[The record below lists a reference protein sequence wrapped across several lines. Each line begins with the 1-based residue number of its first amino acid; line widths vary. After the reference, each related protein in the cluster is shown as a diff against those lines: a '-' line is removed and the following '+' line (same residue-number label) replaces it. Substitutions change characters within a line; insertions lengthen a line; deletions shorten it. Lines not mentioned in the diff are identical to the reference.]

1 MTSIDPCTV
10 GADSISARGPCCCRK
25 CPRVRNDSPSKVPH
39 PYTNTPNHF
48 NGGSSRRIIQHEYKP
63 SVGMYAQKTIITGE
77 HITMNPTFYNIT
89 VCQIITLFGNAALRF
104 ALPLYLLR
112 RTDSAALYGSVTA
125 LALVPM
131 LLGTLAGGVLADRCR
146 KQKIMAV
153 LDTVSA
159 IGMAATAVILPAV
172 PVTPLVLAAL
182 CLLYA
187 VEGLYQPAVQA
198 SLPLLLDGAA
208 LARGNAVIQLVD
220 TIDELLGP
228 LLGSVLLHAL
238 GLRGLLLLCAVCF
251 ALSALWERTLP
262 IPHAPAARS
271 DLRLPPKA
279 PFLRARP
286 LLRLAAVLA
295 LLNLAVVP
303 AFTAGVPL
311 LIVRYYA
318 FSDTALAVTQ
328 SAMSAGGLLG
338 GVLAGAFAKRLFLR
352 RGTAALW
359 CITAVCALLGLAV
372 LPCVPAAAGYI
383 AVTALA
389 FCMMAAAALF
399 QILLFTAI
407 QAHAPTGQT
416 GRFMSLITVCA
427 CLTQP
432 VGQAAFGLLYG
443 RFAALPGA
451 VLFAAAAAS
460 IFINIAASHI
470 FKKAVSFTKS

>member
-1 MTSIDPCTV
+1 M
-10 GADSISARGPCCCRK
+10 
-25 CPRVRNDSPSKVPH
+25 
-39 PYTNTPNHF
+39 
-48 NGGSSRRIIQHEYKP
+48 
-63 SVGMYAQKTIITGE
+63 
-77 HITMNPTFYNIT
+77 
-89 VCQIITLFGNAALRF
+89 
-104 ALPLYLLR
+104 
-112 RTDSAALYGSVTA
+112 
-125 LALVPM
+125 
-131 LLGTLAGGVLADRCR
+131 
-146 KQKIMAV
+146 

-159 IGMAATAVILPAV
+159 IGMAAAAAAMPGA

-198 SLPLLLDGAA
+198 SLPLLLNGAA
-208 LARGNAVIQLVD
+208 LARGNVVIQLVD

-228 LLGSVLLHAL
+228 LLGSVLLHTL
-238 GLRGLLLLCAVCF
+238 ELRGLLLLCAVCF
-251 ALSALWERTLP
+251 AVSALWERTLP
-262 IPHAPAARS
+262 IPYVPAARS
-271 DLRLPPKA
+271 CLHLPPKA
-279 PFLRARP
+279 LFRQARP
-286 LLRLAAVLA
+286 LLRLAMVLA
-295 LLNLAVVP
+295 LFNLAVVP
-303 AFTAGVPL
+303 AVTVGVPL
-311 LIVRYYA
+311 LVVRYYA
-318 FSDTALAVTQ
+318 FSNTALAVTQ

-338 GVLAGAFAKRLFLR
+338 GVLAGAFAKRLSLR

-383 AVTALA
+383 AVTSLA

-443 RFAALPGA
+443 RFAALPSA
-451 VLFAAAAAS
+451 VLFAAASAS
-460 IFINIAASHI
+460 IFINLAASHI
-470 FKKAVSFTKS
+470 FKKAASFSKS

>member
-1 MTSIDPCTV
+1 
-10 GADSISARGPCCCRK
+10 
-25 CPRVRNDSPSKVPH
+25 
-39 PYTNTPNHF
+39 
-48 NGGSSRRIIQHEYKP
+48 
-63 SVGMYAQKTIITGE
+63 
-77 HITMNPTFYNIT
+77 MNPTFYKIT
-89 VCQIITLFGNAALRF
+89 VCQIITLFGNATLRF
-104 ALPLYLLR
+104 ALPLYLLCR
-112 RTDSAALYGSVTA
+112 IDSAALYGSVTA

-159 IGMAATAVILPAV
+159 IGMAAAAMPGV

-228 LLGSVLLHAL
+228 LLGSVLLHTL

-251 ALSALWERTLP
+251 AVSALWERTLP

-271 DLRLPPKA
+271 CLRLPPKA
-279 PFLRARP
+279 LFRQARP
-286 LLRLAAVLA
+286 LLRLAMVLA

-303 AFTAGVPL
+303 AFTVGVPL

-318 FSDTALAVTQ
+318 FSDIALAVTQ

-338 GVLAGAFAKRLFLR
+338 GVLAGAFAKRLSLR

-432 VGQAAFGLLYG
+432 AGQAAFGLLYG
-443 RFAALPGA
+443 RFAALPSA
-451 VLFAAAAAS
+451 VLFAAAVAS
-460 IFINIAASHI
+460 IFINLAASHI

>member
-1 MTSIDPCTV
+1 
-10 GADSISARGPCCCRK
+10 
-25 CPRVRNDSPSKVPH
+25 
-39 PYTNTPNHF
+39 
-48 NGGSSRRIIQHEYKP
+48 
-63 SVGMYAQKTIITGE
+63 
-77 HITMNPTFYNIT
+77 MNPTFYKIT
-89 VCQIITLFGNAALRF
+89 VCQIITLFGNATLRF

-153 LDTVSA
+153 LDTVSS
-159 IGMAATAVILPAV
+159 IGMAAAAAAMPGA

-198 SLPLLLDGAA
+198 SLPLLLNGAA

-228 LLGSVLLHAL
+228 LLGSVLLHTL
-238 GLRGLLLLCAVCF
+238 ELRGLLLLCAVCF
-251 ALSALWERTLP
+251 AVSALWERTLP
-262 IPHAPAARS
+262 IPAARS
-271 DLRLPPKA
+271 CLRLPPKA
-279 PFLRARP
+279 LFRQARP

-295 LLNLAVVP
+295 LLNLVVVP
-303 AFTAGVPL
+303 AVTVGVPL
-311 LIVRYYA
+311 LVVRYYA
-318 FSDTALAVTQ
+318 FSNPALAVTQ

-338 GVLAGAFAKRLFLR
+338 GVLAGAFAKRLSLR

-383 AVTALA
+383 AVTSLA
-389 FCMMAAAALF
+389 FCMMAATALF

-432 VGQAAFGLLYG
+432 VGQAAFGFLYG
-443 RFAALPGA
+443 RFAALPSA

-460 IFINIAASHI
+460 IFINLAASHI

>member
-1 MTSIDPCTV
+1 
-10 GADSISARGPCCCRK
+10 
-25 CPRVRNDSPSKVPH
+25 
-39 PYTNTPNHF
+39 
-48 NGGSSRRIIQHEYKP
+48 
-63 SVGMYAQKTIITGE
+63 
-77 HITMNPTFYNIT
+77 MNPTFYKIT

-159 IGMAATAVILPAV
+159 IGMAATAVILPAA

-198 SLPLLLDGAA
+198 SLPLLLNGAA

-228 LLGSVLLHAL
+228 LLGSVLLHTL

-251 ALSALWERTLP
+251 AVSALWERTLQ

-271 DLRLPPKA
+271 DQRLPPKA
-279 PFLRARP
+279 LFLRARP

-303 AFTAGVPL
+303 AFTVGVPL

-338 GVLAGAFAKRLFLR
+338 GVLAGAALAEAGALIQATLNNPLASRHSGALVHYGSVR
-352 RGTAALW
+352 TARAGRS
-359 CITAVCALLGLAV
+359 AVCACRSRVHRRHITGFLHVGCRRTVSDPAVYCNSGPCSHRTDRPLYEPYHGLC
-372 LPCVPAAAGYI
+372 LPDPAGRAGGVR
-383 AVTALA
+383 AFVWPLCRFAQCRA
-389 FCMMAAAALF
+389 FCGDCCLDFYKPCCIAHF
-399 QILLFTAI
+399 QKS
-407 QAHAPTGQT
+407 
-416 GRFMSLITVCA
+416 RFFYKIMNASLPI
-427 CLTQP
+427 
-432 VGQAAFGLLYG
+432 Y
-443 RFAALPGA
+443 
-451 VLFAAAAAS
+451 
-460 IFINIAASHI
+460 
-470 FKKAVSFTKS
+470 

>member
-1 MTSIDPCTV
+1 
-10 GADSISARGPCCCRK
+10 
-25 CPRVRNDSPSKVPH
+25 
-39 PYTNTPNHF
+39 
-48 NGGSSRRIIQHEYKP
+48 
-63 SVGMYAQKTIITGE
+63 
-77 HITMNPTFYNIT
+77 MNPTFYKIT

-159 IGMAATAVILPAV
+159 IGMAAAAAAAAMPAA

-198 SLPLLLDGAA
+198 SLPLLLNGAA

-228 LLGSVLLHAL
+228 LLGSVLLHTL
-238 GLRGLLLLCAVCF
+238 ELRGLLLLCAVCF
-251 ALSALWERTLP
+251 AVSALWERTLP
-262 IPHAPAARS
+262 IPYAPAARS
-271 DLRLPPKA
+271 CLRLPPKA
-279 PFLRARP
+279 LFRQSRP

-303 AFTAGVPL
+303 AVTVGVPL
-311 LIVRYYA
+311 LVVRYYA
-318 FSDTALAVTQ
+318 FSDTALAITQ

-338 GVLAGAFAKRLFLR
+338 GVLAGAFAKRLSLR

-383 AVTALA
+383 AVTSLA

-443 RFAALPGA
+443 RFAALPSA
-451 VLFAAAAAS
+451 VLFAAAVAS
-460 IFINIAASHI
+460 IFINLAASHI
-470 FKKAVSFTKS
+470 FKKAASFSKS

>member
-1 MTSIDPCTV
+1 
-10 GADSISARGPCCCRK
+10 
-25 CPRVRNDSPSKVPH
+25 
-39 PYTNTPNHF
+39 
-48 NGGSSRRIIQHEYKP
+48 
-63 SVGMYAQKTIITGE
+63 
-77 HITMNPTFYNIT
+77 MNPTFYKIT

-159 IGMAATAVILPAV
+159 ISMAAAAAAAMPAA

-198 SLPLLLDGAA
+198 SLPLLLNGAA

-228 LLGSVLLHAL
+228 LLGSVLLHTL
-238 GLRGLLLLCAVCF
+238 ELRGLLLLCAVCF
-251 ALSALWERTLP
+251 AVSALWERTLP
-262 IPHAPAARS
+262 IPYAPAARS
-271 DLRLPPKA
+271 CLRLPPKA
-279 PFLRARP
+279 LFRQSRP

-303 AFTAGVPL
+303 AVTVGVPL
-311 LIVRYYA
+311 LVVRYYA
-318 FSDTALAVTQ
+318 FSDTALAITQ

-338 GVLAGAFAKRLFLR
+338 GVLAGAFAKRLSLR

-383 AVTALA
+383 AVTSLA

-443 RFAALPGA
+443 RFAALPSA

-460 IFINIAASHI
+460 IFINLAASHI
-470 FKKAVSFTKS
+470 FKKAASFSKS

>member
-1 MTSIDPCTV
+1 
-10 GADSISARGPCCCRK
+10 
-25 CPRVRNDSPSKVPH
+25 
-39 PYTNTPNHF
+39 
-48 NGGSSRRIIQHEYKP
+48 
-63 SVGMYAQKTIITGE
+63 
-77 HITMNPTFYNIT
+77 MNPTFYKIT

-159 IGMAATAVILPAV
+159 IGMAATAVILPAA

-198 SLPLLLDGAA
+198 SLPLLLNGAA

-228 LLGSVLLHAL
+228 LLGSVLLHTL
-238 GLRGLLLLCAVCF
+238 GLRGLLLCAVCF
-251 ALSALWERTLP
+251 AVSALWERTLQ

-271 DLRLPPKA
+271 DQRLPPKA
-279 PFLRARP
+279 LFLRARP

-303 AFTAGVPL
+303 AFTVGVPL

-383 AVTALA
+383 AVTSLA
-389 FCMMAAAALF
+389 FSMLAAAALF

-443 RFAALPGA
+443 LFAALPSA
-451 VLFAAAAAS
+451 VLFAATAAS
-460 IFINIAASHI
+460 IFINLAASHI

>member
-1 MTSIDPCTV
+1 
-10 GADSISARGPCCCRK
+10 
-25 CPRVRNDSPSKVPH
+25 
-39 PYTNTPNHF
+39 
-48 NGGSSRRIIQHEYKP
+48 
-63 SVGMYAQKTIITGE
+63 
-77 HITMNPTFYNIT
+77 MNPTFYKIT

-112 RTDSAALYGSVTA
+112 RIDSAALYGSVTA

-159 IGMAATAVILPAV
+159 IGMAAAAVILPAA
-172 PVTPLVLAAL
+172 PETPLVLAAL

-187 VEGLYQPAVQA
+187 VEGLYQPVMQA
-198 SLPLLLDGAA
+198 SLPLLLNGAA

-228 LLGSVLLHAL
+228 LAGSVLLHTL

-251 ALSALWERTLP
+251 AVSALWERTLP
-262 IPHAPAARS
+262 IPHALAARS
-271 DLRLPPKA
+271 CLRLPPKA
-279 PFLRARP
+279 LIRQARP
-286 LLRLAAVLA
+286 LLQLAMVLA

-303 AFTAGVPL
+303 AFTVGVPL

-372 LPCVPAAAGYI
+372 LPCVPAADGYI

-427 CLTQP
+427 CLAQP
-432 VGQAAFGLLYG
+432 AGQAALGLLYG
-443 RFAALPGA
+443 LFAALPSA
-451 VLFAAAAAS
+451 VLFAAA
-460 IFINIAASHI
+460 AASHI

>member
-1 MTSIDPCTV
+1 
-10 GADSISARGPCCCRK
+10 
-25 CPRVRNDSPSKVPH
+25 
-39 PYTNTPNHF
+39 
-48 NGGSSRRIIQHEYKP
+48 
-63 SVGMYAQKTIITGE
+63 
-77 HITMNPTFYNIT
+77 MNPTFYKIT

-112 RTDSAALYGSVTA
+112 RIDSAALYGSVTA

-159 IGMAATAVILPAV
+159 IGMAAAAAAMPGV

-198 SLPLLLDGAA
+198 SLPLLLNGAA

-228 LLGSVLLHAL
+228 LAGSILLHTL

-251 ALSALWERTLP
+251 AVSALWERALQ

-271 DLRLPPKA
+271 DQRLPPKA
-279 PFLRARP
+279 LFPRARP

-303 AFTAGVPL
+303 AVTVGVPL

-328 SAMSAGGLLG
+328 SSMSAGGLLG
-338 GVLAGAFAKRLFLR
+338 GVLAGAFAKRLSLR

-389 FCMMAAAALF
+389 CMMAAAALF

-443 RFAALPGA
+443 RFAALPSA

-460 IFINIAASHI
+460 IFINLAASHI
-470 FKKAVSFTKS
+470 FKKAVSFSKS

>member
-1 MTSIDPCTV
+1 
-10 GADSISARGPCCCRK
+10 
-25 CPRVRNDSPSKVPH
+25 
-39 PYTNTPNHF
+39 
-48 NGGSSRRIIQHEYKP
+48 
-63 SVGMYAQKTIITGE
+63 
-77 HITMNPTFYNIT
+77 MNPTFYIIT

-112 RTDSAALYGSVTA
+112 RIDSAALYGSVTA

-159 IGMAATAVILPAV
+159 ICMAAAAVILPAA

-220 TIDELLGP
+220 TIDELLG
-228 LLGSVLLHAL
+228 SVLLHTL
-238 GLRGLLLLCAVCF
+238 ELRGLLLLCAVCF
-251 ALSALWERTLP
+251 AVSAFWERTLP
-262 IPHAPAARS
+262 IPHAPTARS
-271 DLRLPPKA
+271 CLRLSPKA
-279 PFLRARP
+279 LFLRARP

-303 AFTAGVPL
+303 AVTVGVPL
-311 LIVRYYA
+311 LVVRYYA
-318 FSDTALAVTQ
+318 FSDTALAITQ

-338 GVLAGAFAKRLFLR
+338 GVLAGAFAKRLSLR

-432 VGQAAFGLLYG
+432 AGQAALGLLYG
-443 RFAALPGA
+443 LFAALPSA

-460 IFINIAASHI
+460 IFINLAASHI
-470 FKKAVSFTKS
+470 FKKAVSFSKS